1 MTADDRGSPPAASA
15 VPLREAYDAVLLD
28 LDGVVY
34 VGDHAV
40 PGAVDAIA
48 AARDA
53 GSRVAFVTNNASR
66 TPETVAESLRRLGVD
81 ATAADVVTAAQAAAR
96 LLAGKVPPGSA
107 VLVVGGVGLRAAL
120 EERNLRPVDS
130 ADDAPVAVV
139 QGFSPDLDYSRLAEG
154 AIALRAGA
162 LFVASNLDR
171 TLPSPRGPLPGNGS
185 LVEVLRLATGV
196 EPISAGKPE
205 PALHEEAVQRTG
217 ARRPLVVGDR
227 LDTDIAGAVRAGSDS
242 LLVMTGVTRPA
253 DLLRADAACRPTY
266 VAGDLAGLLRPH
278 PEVVRAGDGWTCGGW
293 TATVDYGAVRL
304 DGGGGYDDALRVAC
318 AAAWSAAEQ
327 PTTEPPAIDQAL
339 DVLDGARRA

>member
-1 MTADDRGSPPAASA
+1 MPLSQDRRRQSA
-15 VPLREAYDAVLLD
+15 LREAYDTVLLD

-40 PGAVDAIA
+40 AGAVDAIA
-48 AARDA
+48 AVRSA
-53 GSRVAFVTNNASR
+53 GTRVAFVTNNASR

-81 ATAADVVTAAQAAAR
+81 ATASDVVTAAQAAAR

-107 VLVVGGVGLRAAL
+107 VLVVGGVGLRSAL
-120 EERNLRPVDS
+120 EERGLCPVDS
-130 ADDAPVAVV
+130 ADDDPVAVV
-139 QGFSPDLDYSRLAEG
+139 QGFAPDLDYARLAEG

-185 LVEVLRLATGV
+185 LVEVLRHATGV

-253 DLLRADAACRPTY
+253 DLLRADASCRPTY
-266 VAGDLAGLLRPH
+266 VASDLAGLLRPY
-278 PEVVRAGDGWTCGGW
+278 PEVVGTDGGWTCGGW
-293 TATVDYGAVRL
+293 TATVDDGVVRL
-304 DGGGGYDDALRVAC
+304 DGDGGYDDALRVTC
-318 AAAWSAAEQ
+318 AAAWSA
-327 PTTEPPAIDQAL
+327 TEPPVIDPAL
-339 DVLDGARRA
+339 DVLR